1 MKSKTKIGWAGLVLS
16 VCLMLAA
23 SGCSQLKARDQLNKG
38 VSAYRAGQYQ
48 TSVEH
53 FKRAVEFDPELINA
67 RLYLATA
74 YSIQYVPGADT
85 DENLRMGELAIEEFE
100 NVLATDPNNLN
111 SIIGIAQLYFNMK
124 RMDEA
129 KEFRRRQI
137 SIAPSNPEELA
148 EEELA
153 ELAGAYYAIGV
164 VDWTLTYQPRMALKV
179 RLGLR
184 GDQPFPR
191 AALRADLTERNMP
204 LIEEGMENLN
214 KAIELRPDYDDAM
227 AYLNLL
233 YRERADLVDT
243 DEEREELLATADMW
257 IAKTLEIKKARAE
270 EEESERSQAGG

>member
-1 MKSKTKIGWAGLVLS
+1 MNSKTRLGWTGLLFA
-16 VCLMLAA
+16 VCLMLTA
-23 SGCSQLKARDQLNKG
+23 SGCNQLKARDQLNKG

-48 TSVEH
+48 VAIEH
-53 FKRAVEFDPELINA
+53 FKRAVEFDPELVNA
-67 RLYLATA
+67 QLYLATA

-85 DENLRMGELAIEEFE
+85 DENLRIGELAIEEFE
-100 NVLATDPNNLN
+100 KVLADDPNNLD

-129 KEFRRRQI
+129 KEFRRKQI
-137 SIAPSNPEELA
+137 SIDPTNEE
-148 EEELA
+148 
-153 ELAGAYYAIGV
+153 AYYAIGV
-164 VDWTLTYQPRMALKV
+164 IDWTLTYQPRMALKV

-184 GDQPFPR
+184 ADQPFPR
-191 AALRADLTERNMP
+191 KEFREELTERNNP
-204 LIEEGMENLN
+204 LIDEGMENLN

-243 DEEREELLATADMW
+243 EEEREEFLAAADTW

-270 EEESERSQAGG
+270 SEQDREGG

>member
-38 VSAYRAGQYQ
+38 VSAYRGGQYQ

-243 DEEREELLATADMW
+243 EEEREELLATADMW

-270 EEESERSQAGG
+270 EEEAERSQAGG

>member
-1 MKSKTKIGWAGLVLS
+1 MKSKTTSGWVGLIFFVG
-16 VCLMLAA
+16 LMLAA
-23 SGCSQLKARDQLNKG
+23 SGCNQLKARDQLNKG
-38 VSAYRAGQYQ
+38 VSAFRAGQYQ

-85 DENLRMGELAIEEFE
+85 DENLRMGELAIQEFE
-100 NVLATDPNNLN
+100 SVLAADSNNLD
-111 SIIGIAQLYFNMK
+111 SIVGIAQLYFNMK

-137 SIAPSNPEELA
+137 SIDPSNPE
-148 EEELA
+148 
-153 ELAGAYYAIGV
+153 AYYAIGV
-164 VDWTLTYQPRMALKV
+164 IDWTLTYQPRMALKV

-191 AALRADLTERNMP
+191 AAFRADLTERNMP
-204 LIEEGMENLN
+204 LIDEGMENLN

-243 DEEREELLATADMW
+243 EEEREEFLATADMW

-270 EEESERSQAGG
+270 EEAEQAQAGG

>member
-1 MKSKTKIGWAGLVLS
+1 MKSKTKIGWAGLIFS

-243 DEEREELLATADMW
+243 EEEREELLATADMW

>member
-129 KEFRRRQI
+129 KEFRRKQI
-137 SIAPSNPEELA
+137 SIDPSNPE
-148 EEELA
+148 
-153 ELAGAYYAIGV
+153 AYYAIGV
-164 VDWTLTYQPRMALKV
+164 IDWTLTYQPRMALKV

-243 DEEREELLATADMW
+243 EEEREELLATADMW

-270 EEESERSQAGG
+270 EEEAERSQAGG